1 MSYSTINEDFH
12 GLWIR
17 GCGTFPL
24 NESIG
29 LKQPIYTSDGINM
42 NFFENL
48 AEMNWKDGNLFV
60 MPTNVKILSD
70 AILVEEQTGI
80 MSSTDMINTSDYNL
94 KLNDK
99 ISLAPPLTK
108 DQEFK
113 VRTHSSETTHI
124 FPLTVPRD
132 RYMLELHQL
141 DVYLYLYN
149 IINTMVLSKEKKGQ
163 YLHNIAQLADDNM
176 SIVHSN
182 SNSGN
187 LLWGSAMIA
196 CGTPSKTLGALD
208 LIYSLADEN
217 IFSKYN
223 ELNNTTDL
231 HRGLDLLI
239 DHTAW
244 NSNPDITILT
254 ETLNNLRHLCNSSMD
269 AYRMS
274 TQAKIKK
281 SLEVERYSD
290 MFYGPFVSK
299 GGKCIVNI
307 IID

>member
-1 MSYSTINEDFH
+1 MSYSTINDNFN
-12 GLWIR
+12 GLWVR

-42 NFFENL
+42 NFFEDL
-48 AEMNWKDGNLFV
+48 AQMNWKDGNMFV
-60 MPTNVKILSD
+60 MPTHVTFLSD
-70 AILVEEQTGI
+70 AILAEEQTGI
-80 MSSTDMINTSDYNL
+80 MASTDMINSSDYNL

-113 VRTHSSETTHI
+113 VRTHGSETTHI

-141 DVYLYLYN
+141 DIYLFLYN
-149 IINTMVLSKEKKGQ
+149 IINTMVLSKDKKEQ
-163 YLHNIAQLADDNM
+163 YLHKIAHLADDNM

-187 LLWGSAMIA
+187 LLWGSAMVA
-196 CGTPSKTLGALD
+196 CGNPSKTLSALD
-208 LIYSLADEN
+208 LIYSHTDEN
-217 IFSKYN
+217 IFNKYK
-223 ELNNTTDL
+223 ELNNTADL
-231 HRGLDLLI
+231 HRGLDLLV

-244 NSNPDITILT
+244 NSDPDIVILT
-254 ETLNNLRHLCNSSMD
+254 ETLNNLRSLCNSSMD

-274 TQAKIKK
+274 SQAKIKQ

-290 MFYGPFVSK
+290 MFFGPTVGR
-299 GGKCIVNI
+299 GGKCVVNI